1 MDHTHI
7 NKGKLVDICTHLAQF
22 WMSRKVCIPGI
33 VHNNELLPILVKHN
47 APLFQQLSSS
57 LDPAIG
63 LLCKQG
69 KYLQCGQTSISVCIG
84 TSQFASYSWLLS
96 RTKQAANTAHIREK
110 KIFIQLFWIANFK
123 AEFHVACSNKQAGGK
138 KTTRRAIGFWSNALA
153 WSWKYFFD
161 I

>member
-1 MDHTHI
+1 M
-7 NKGKLVDICTHLAQF
+7 C
-22 WMSRKVCIPGI
+22 RKVCIPWI

-96 RTKQAANTAHIREK
+96 RTKQAANTAHIRGKRYLFNCFGLQTSKQNFMQHAQTNKRGVK
-110 KIFIQLFWIANFK
+110 KQPDVQQASDRMLWHEVGNIFLTYSIG
-123 AEFHVACSNKQAGGK
+123 KQK
-138 KTTRRAIGFWSNALA
+138 HIVVHLT
-153 WSWKYFFD
+153 
-161 I
+161 